1 MEIHT
6 PNKMIDIIILI
17 PKKCIHIVVGK
28 ILKITYNMTAT
39 IDTIIAYKAVCV
51 IFFIVFMYR

>member
-1 MEIHT
+1 
-6 PNKMIDIIILI
+6 MIDIIILI